1 MISLFVGGV
10 LGTDSEVVL
19 STVGMTAKLPT
30 LTAFGLS
37 DGAGGTWLNLRLFS
51 SLCKASI
58 DNSGEAFSSSFF
70 GVVSSSMISGT
81 KTKNLGNWLS
91 TMLILHFE
99 YS

>member
-19 STVGMTAKLPT
+19 STVGITAKLPT

-58 DNSGEAFSSSFF
+58 DKRGGAFSSSLL
-70 GVVSSSMISGT
+70 GILSSSMISGT
-81 KTKNLGNWLS
+81 KTENLGN
-91 TMLILHFE
+91 
-99 YS
+99 